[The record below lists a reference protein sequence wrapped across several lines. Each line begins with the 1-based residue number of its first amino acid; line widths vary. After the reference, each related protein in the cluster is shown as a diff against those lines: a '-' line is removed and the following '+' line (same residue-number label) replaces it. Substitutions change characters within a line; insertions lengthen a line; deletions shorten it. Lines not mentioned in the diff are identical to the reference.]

1 METQRLNTLTAR
13 SKFSRLFGP
22 ALVTLGIILV
32 IFALV
37 LSTQDSGDIRVE
49 GNPAIEA
56 LIPEADSEVL
66 RQSAVGIDLTS
77 GYDAQLTIN
86 GIPIPPDQINVLRS
100 EENPRESAGT
110 GGSFSSTLNR
120 FVFQPLDGRAVPEL
134 LGGRNCVVAEFWP
147 LSDPSSRQR
156 IEWCFTA
163 L

>member
-1 METQRLNTLTAR
+1 METQRLNTLASR
-13 SKFSRLFGP
+13 AKFSRLFGP

-86 GIPIPPDQINVLRS
+86 GIPIPPDKITVLRS
-100 EENPRESAGT
+100 AEHPRESDGT
-110 GGSFSSTLNR
+110 GGSFS
-120 FVFQPLDGRAVPEL
+120 
-134 LGGRNCVVAEFWP
+134 
-147 LSDPSSRQR
+147 
-156 IEWCFTA
+156 
-163 L
+163 